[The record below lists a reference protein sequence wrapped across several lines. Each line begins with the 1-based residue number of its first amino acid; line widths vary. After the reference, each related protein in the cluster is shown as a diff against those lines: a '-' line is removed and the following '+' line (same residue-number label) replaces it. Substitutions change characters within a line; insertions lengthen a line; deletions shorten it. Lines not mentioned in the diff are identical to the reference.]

1 MIVLKFGGTSVSS
14 LSNLQQLQRIVE
26 QKSDQ
31 YVLIVSAF
39 SGITNLLET
48 IASRS
53 LKEEPQALIQDFKD
67 IHVNHIKSFFSDKQ
81 QTELLVEVQKKCN
94 QLENICLSVYT
105 LQELSDRTR
114 ALVLSFGE
122 QLSSFIVQKF
132 LNHKGVQIELLDS
145 SKIIAGSG
153 DYLNTTVDFEKTTA
167 QAAKHIKHENYIAG
181 GFIAANEKNE
191 IVTLGRGGSDYSAAI
206 YGNVLD
212 ATAVEIWSD
221 VNGVQSAD
229 PRKVRHTIA
238 IENLSYE
245 EAFEMAYFGAKVLYP
260 PSVIPLR
267 NKKIPLYL
275 KNTSAPDQL
284 GTYISDHNRSDLHKI
299 QGVSSLGNI
308 AMITVSGVGLS
319 GRKGSARQVFQ
330 VLEDNDINIVL
341 ITQSCSE
348 QSIGLGI
355 DQSKAILAQT
365 LLNNRFAKEIEKQQ
379 FNEVQVSL
387 DHCIIAL
394 VGDKMKSKVGLC
406 GHIFSAIGEN
416 GINVTAIAQ
425 GASERNISIVIDKK
439 DETKALNVI
448 HERFFSKPVKNVHI
462 FIAGIGNV
470 GKEFLTMLD
479 GQRKALLE
487 DYNLNLKICGV
498 ANSKKMK
505 FNSNDGLET
514 NGIKSI
520 NETGEQYDNY
530 TQFVDKIVDQNL
542 SNSVFLDMTAS
553 AIVSDG
559 YLPLI
564 KKSISVVTCN
574 KIACS
579 SSQELFEEL
588 NHSAREYNCDFKYE
602 TSVGAALPVIKT
614 IQDLIISGDR
624 IHKIEAVI
632 SGSLNFIFNEYDGSK
647 PFADVV
653 KLAMNEG
660 YTEPDPLIDL
670 SGLDVMR
677 KILILSRESG
687 LNREIKDIT
696 YKSFLPESCENAA
709 SNDILFDELLKHESH
724 FKAIYDSAFAKACK
738 LKVVASLNN
747 GDMSVALQ
755 EVPSHSP
762 FFNLEGKDNV
772 IALNTSRYVEEPLVI
787 KGAGA
792 GAVVTASGVFAD
804 LMLIFNRKS

>member
-14 LSNLQQLQRIVE
+14 PANLNQL
-26 QKSDQ
+26 KSIADSKSESF
-31 YVLIVSAF
+31 VLIVSAF
-39 SGITNLLET
+39 SGITNLLES
-48 IASRS
+48 IAAHS
-53 LKEEPQALIQDFKD
+53 LKEEPTALLKEFKDRHVSHIQDYFT
-67 IHVNHIKSFFSDKQ
+67 DKQ
-81 QTELLVEVQKKCN
+81 QTEVLVEIQKKCN
-94 QLENICLSVYT
+94 QLENICSSVFT
-105 LQELSDRTR
+105 LQELSNRTR
-114 ALVLSFGE
+114 ALILSFGE
-122 QLSSFIVQKF
+122 RLSSFVV
-132 LNHKGVQIELLDS
+132 HKYLTAQGMSIELLDAT
-145 SKIIAGSG
+145 KIIAGDE
-153 DYLNTTVDFEKTTA
+153 DYLNTVVDFEKTEV
-167 QAAKHIKHENYIAG
+167 QANALIKNSNYIMG
-181 GFIAANEKNE
+181 GFIGSNEKGE
-191 IVTLGRGGSDYSAAI
+191 VVTLGRGGSDYSAAI
-206 YGNVLD
+206 LGNVLN
-212 ATAVEIWSD
+212 ASSVEIWSD

-229 PRKVRHTIA
+229 PRKVKQTIA

-275 KNTSAPDQL
+275 KNTGAPDQL
-284 GTYISDHNRSDLHKI
+284 GTHISDQNKSDLHKI
-299 QGVSSLGNI
+299 QGVSSLANI

-355 DQSKAILAQT
+355 DQSKATIAKT
-365 LLNNRFAKEIEKQQ
+365 LLDNRFAEEIAKQQ
-379 FNEVQVSL
+379 FNEARVSM

-416 GINVTAIAQ
+416 GINVVAIAQ

-462 FIAGIGNV
+462 FIAGVGNV
-470 GKEFLTMLD
+470 GGEFLEILD
-479 GQRKALLE
+479 NQRKALLE
-487 DYNLNLKICGV
+487 DYNLNLKICGA
-498 ANSKKMK
+498 ANSRKML
-505 FNSNDGLET
+505 FNSNDGLST
-514 NGIKSI
+514 QDLKSI
-520 NETGEQYDNY
+520 KETGTDYGSYEN
-530 TQFVDKIVDQNL
+530 FLKEIVDQNL

-559 YLPLI
+559 YLPLL

-579 SSQELFEEL
+579 SSQELFEDL
-588 NHSAREYNCDFKYE
+588 NNSAREYNCDFKYE

-687 LNREIKDIT
+687 LNREISDIT
-696 YKSFLPESCENAA
+696 YKSFLPEPCENAA
-709 SNDILFDELLKHESH
+709 SNDILFEELLKHESH

-747 GDMSVALQ
+747 GNMSVALQ

-762 FFNLEGKDNV
+762 FYNLEGKDNV
-772 IALNTSRYVEEPLVI
+772 IALNTSRYVDEPLVI

-792 GAVVTASGVFAD
+792 GAEVTASGVFAD

>member
-1 MIVLKFGGTSVSS
+1 MVILKFGGTSVSS
-14 LSNLQQLQRIVE
+14 LSNLQQLNNIVRS
-26 QKSDQ
+26 KTDS
-31 YVLIVSAF
+31 YILVVSAF
-39 SGITNLLET
+39 SGVTNLLES
-48 IASRS
+48 IAVNS
-53 LKEEPQALIQDFKD
+53 LKEEPLALLQEFRD
-67 IHVNHIKSFFSDKQ
+67 IHMGHIKNLFTDQQ
-81 QTELLVEVQKKCN
+81 QTELLVETQKRCN
-94 QLENICLSVYT
+94 QLENICSSVFT

-114 ALVLSFGE
+114 SMILSFGE
-122 QLSSFIVQKF
+122 RLSSFIVHKY
-132 LNHKGVQIELLDS
+132 LNERGTLIELLDS
-145 SKIIAGSG
+145 TAIIAGSG
-153 DYLNTTVDFEKTTA
+153 DYLNTTVNFEKTA
-167 QAAKHIKHENYIAG
+167 QQSVLLDRSKNYIAP
-181 GFIAANEKNE
+181 GFIASNEKGE
-191 IVTLGRGGSDYSAAI
+191 IVTLGRGGSDYTASI
-206 YGNVLD
+206 FGNVLD
-212 ATAVEIWSD
+212 ATSVEIWSD

-229 PRKVRHTIA
+229 PRKVKQTIA

-275 KNTSAPDQL
+275 KNTAAPDQL
-284 GTYISDHNRSDLHKI
+284 GTYISNQNQSQLHKI
-299 QGVSSLGNI
+299 QGVSSLANI

-355 DQSKAILAQT
+355 DQSKALIAKS
-365 LLNNRFAKEIEKQQ
+365 LLENRFEEEIKKQQ

-406 GHIFSAIGEN
+406 GHVFSAIGEN

-439 DETKALNVI
+439 DEAKALNVI
-448 HERFFSKPVKNVHI
+448 HERFFSKPVKNVHM
-462 FIAGIGNV
+462 FIAGVGNV

-479 GQRKALLE
+479 GQKKSLLE
-487 DYNLNLKICGV
+487 HNNLNLKICGV
-498 ANSKKMK
+498 ANSTSMMFDSDK
-505 FNSNDGLET
+505 GLDT
-514 NGIKSI
+514 NQIMSIK
-520 NETGEQYDNY
+520 NTGTPYDNY
-530 TQFVDKIVDQNL
+530 QQFIDKIVDQNL
-542 SNSVFLDMTAS
+542 ANSVFLDMTAS

-559 YLPLI
+559 YLSLL

-588 NHSAREYNCDFKYE
+588 NHAAREYNCDFKYE

-624 IHKIEAVI
+624 IDKIEAVI

-687 LNREIKDIT
+687 LTREINDIT
-696 YKSFLPESCENAA
+696 YKSFLPEPCENAA
-709 SNDILFDELLKHESH
+709 SNDILFNELLKHESH
-724 FKAIYDSAFAKACK
+724 FKGIYDSAFAKACK

-747 GDMSVALQ
+747 GNMSVALQ

-762 FFNLEGKDNV
+762 FYNLEGKDNV
-772 IALNTSRYVEEPLVI
+772 IALNTSRYVEEPMVI

-804 LMLIFNRKS
+804 LMLIFNRK

>member
-14 LSNLQQLQRIVE
+14 PANLKQLKNIVE
-26 QKSDQ
+26 SKSESFI
-31 YVLIVSAF
+31 VVVSAF
-39 SGITNLLET
+39 SGITNLLES
-48 IASRS
+48 IATNSLQQEPHAL
-53 LKEEPQALIQDFKD
+53 LKEFKD
-67 IHVNHIKSFFSDKQ
+67 IHVDHIKNYFTDKQ
-81 QTELLVEVQKKCN
+81 QTEVLVEIQKKCN
-94 QLENICLSVYT
+94 QLENICTSVFT
-105 LQELSDRTR
+105 LQELSNRTR
-114 ALVLSFGE
+114 ALILSFGE
-122 QLSSFIVQKF
+122 RLSSFVVHRY
-132 LNHKGVQIELLDS
+132 LNAHGVAIELLDPT
-145 SKIIAGSG
+145 KIITGNG
-153 DYLNTTVDFEKTTA
+153 DYLNTTVDFEKTAA
-167 QAAKHIKHENYIAG
+167 QAAAIVKNANYIIG
-181 GFIAANEKNE
+181 GFIASNEKGE
-191 IVTLGRGGSDYSAAI
+191 VVTLGRGGSDYTAAI
-206 YGNVLD
+206 LGNVLE
-212 ATAVEIWSD
+212 ATSVEIWSD

-229 PRKVRHTIA
+229 PRKVKQTIA

-267 NKKIPLYL
+267 NKKIPLFL
-275 KNTSAPDQL
+275 KNTGAPDQL
-284 GTYISDHNRSDLHKI
+284 GTYISDHNKSDLHKI
-299 QGVSSLGNI
+299 QGVSSLANI

-355 DQSKAILAQT
+355 DQSKAAFAKTILD
-365 LLNNRFAKEIEKQQ
+365 NRFAEEIAKQQ
-379 FNEVQVSL
+379 FNEAQVSL

-406 GHIFSAIGEN
+406 GHVFSAIGEN

-448 HERFFSKPVKNVHI
+448 HERFFSKPVKNIHI
-462 FIAGIGNV
+462 FIAGVGNV
-470 GKEFLTMLD
+470 GGEFLTMLD

-498 ANSKKMK
+498 ANSRKML
-505 FNSNDGLET
+505 FDSNDGLST
-514 NGIKSI
+514 ADIKSLKE
-520 NETGEQYDNY
+520 NGKDYGAYENFLKE
-530 TQFVDKIVDQNL
+530 IVDQNL

-559 YLPLI
+559 YLPLL

-632 SGSLNFIFNEYDGSK
+632 SGSLNFIFNEYDGAK

-653 KLAMNEG
+653 RLAMNEG

-687 LNREIKDIT
+687 LNREIDDIT
-696 YKSFLPESCENAA
+696 YKSFLPEPCENAA
-709 SNDILFDELLKHESH
+709 SNEILFEELLKHESH

-738 LKVVASLNN
+738 LKVVASLNDGN
-747 GDMSVALQ
+747 MSVALQ

-762 FFNLEGKDNV
+762 FYNLEGKDNV
-772 IALNTSRYVEEPLVI
+772 IALNTSRYVDEPLVI

-792 GAVVTASGVFAD
+792 GAEVTASGVFAD

>member
-14 LSNLQQLQRIVE
+14 PANLKQLKNIIESKSESFIV
-26 QKSDQ
+26 
-31 YVLIVSAF
+31 VVSAF
-39 SGITNLLET
+39 SGITNLLES
-48 IASRS
+48 IATNSLQQEPHVL
-53 LKEEPQALIQDFKD
+53 LKEFKD
-67 IHVNHIKSFFSDKQ
+67 IHVDHIKNYFTDKQ
-81 QTELLVEVQKKCN
+81 QTEVLVEIQKKCN
-94 QLENICLSVYT
+94 QLENICTSVFT
-105 LQELSDRTR
+105 LQELSNRTR
-114 ALVLSFGE
+114 ALILSFGE
-122 QLSSFIVQKF
+122 RLSSFVVHRY
-132 LNHKGVQIELLDS
+132 LNAHGLTIELLDPT
-145 SKIIAGSG
+145 KIITGNG
-153 DYLNTTVDFEKTTA
+153 DYLNTTVDFEKTAA
-167 QAAKHIKHENYIAG
+167 QAAAMVKNANYIIG
-181 GFIAANEKNE
+181 GFIASNEKGE
-191 IVTLGRGGSDYSAAI
+191 VVTLGRGGSDYTAALL
-206 YGNVLD
+206 GNVLE
-212 ATAVEIWSD
+212 AASVEIWSD

-229 PRKVRHTIA
+229 PRKVKQTIA

-267 NKKIPLYL
+267 NKKIPLLL
-275 KNTSAPDQL
+275 KNTGAPDQL
-284 GTYISDHNRSDLHKI
+284 GTYISDHNKSDLHKI
-299 QGVSSLGNI
+299 QGVSSLANI

-330 VLEDNDINIVL
+330 VLEDNDINIIL

-355 DQSKAILAQT
+355 DQSKAAFAKTILD
-365 LLNNRFAKEIEKQQ
+365 NRFAEEIAKQQ
-379 FNEVQVSL
+379 FNEAQVSL

-406 GHIFSAIGEN
+406 GHVFSAIGEN

-448 HERFFSKPVKNVHI
+448 HERFFSKPVKNIHI
-462 FIAGIGNV
+462 FIAGVGNV
-470 GKEFLTMLD
+470 GGEFLTMLD

-498 ANSKKMK
+498 ANSRKML
-505 FNSNDGLET
+505 FDSNDGLST
-514 NGIKSI
+514 ADIKSLKE
-520 NETGEQYDNY
+520 NGKDYGAYENFLKE
-530 TQFVDKIVDQNL
+530 IVDQNL

-559 YLPLI
+559 YLPLL

-632 SGSLNFIFNEYDGSK
+632 SGSLNFIFNEYDGTK

-653 KLAMNEG
+653 RLAMNEG

-687 LNREIKDIT
+687 LNREIDDIT
-696 YKSFLPESCENAA
+696 YKSFLPEPCENAA
-709 SNDILFDELLKHESH
+709 SNEILFEELLKHESH

-738 LKVVASLNN
+738 LKVVASLNDGN
-747 GDMSVALQ
+747 MSVALQ

-762 FFNLEGKDNV
+762 FYNLEGKDNV
-772 IALNTSRYVEEPLVI
+772 IALNTSRYVDEPLVI

-792 GAVVTASGVFAD
+792 GAEVTASGVFAD